1 MSLTVKK
8 LLLLSNLYSK
18 HLNRLNNRSNNH
30 SNLCNNKLQL
40 PKAPCLK
47 ALLLLNNSLSNLH
60 NHRYSNQHALSLL
73 MVKRPLLLSSRYSKH
88 LNRLN
93 SLCNSKWPPPKALC
107 LKALLLLSNSLS
119 NLHNH
124 RYSNQHAL
132 SLLMVKRPLL
142 LSSRYSKLNSLSS
155 QCNSKWPLPKALYL
169 KALLPLS
176 NRLNSLLSHRYSN
189 QHVLS

>member
-18 HLNRLNNRSNNH
+18 HLNRLNNRSN
-30 SNLCNNKLQL
+30 SLSSQCNSKWPL

-47 ALLLLNNSLSNLH
+47 T
-60 NHRYSNQHALSLL
+60 
-73 MVKRPLLLSSRYSKH
+73 
-88 LNRLN
+88 
-93 SLCNSKWPPPKALC
+93 
-107 LKALLLLSNSLS
+107 LLLLSNSLS

-132 SLLMVKRPLL
+132 SLLMVKRLLL
-142 LSSRYSKLNSLSS
+142 LSSLYSKHHNRHNKLNSL
-155 QCNSKWPLPKALYL
+155 CNSKWPLPKALCL
-169 KALLPLS
+169 KALLLLS
-176 NRLNSLLSHRYSN
+176 NRLSNLLSHRYSN